1 MYKHQLKFNRINT
14 IYEIDEPFGF
24 DKAMFKVEKKRHS
37 RNVIKADFDDVE
49 LHRTLN
55 HQFDLVASELQ
66 LFGWQCDIDYILLID
81 DIEFKIGQIDGL
93 ASHIFKD
100 FVKIKIIQDS
110 LVSFVGKNENIEIDA
125 FSDKSLKGQT
135 ITPCQ
140 TEKIWFKPKPINQKS
155 EWGEKVLGSVNVVL
169 PQNAS
174 NPLLIIPAVNNL
186 INFGLETSYSPFD
199 TFFNF
204 FQTGATAEN
213 IRRTIFSN
221 RLITAKNTLENLE
234 IKIGDIFFT
243 GNCLQTTGIR
253 PNGIFQLILR
263 IANFDDTTGV
273 FSNIQ
278 DNVLM
283 ETSSN
288 NSFSLNDSFISNIP
302 IINAGQSVM
311 IYARAEW
318 QTSLSGNFNW
328 IINFNCEGVEITGT
342 SIAIGSVVKGIRLRD
357 FLKHKIESVGG
368 IYNDTVFNTP
378 LYENNFVMNGR
389 MIGGLDDLP
398 FHATFKNS
406 LETFCDEAFA
416 DFEIIDDN
424 INIKPVKDF
433 YLNSESESLDI
444 ATEHLYSL
452 KPNSDLSLNTIE
464 IGFKK
469 SSADRTGN
477 NRNTTDAVHTN
488 MQLRYDTERA
498 DAIKKIEFDHIRCD
512 FLLEEQRRKANE
524 VEEKTKALE
533 NDENLFA
540 VDCVPMTPN
549 YTNTFTR
556 FLRGQVEVPSQIMT
570 ILSDGTFKWTNLGMV
585 VGQTIQEGGT
595 SLQITQI
602 TDFQLKALRLNNPF
616 AQTSTFEFNAV
627 ITYTIQGV
635 PYLKRTN
642 EGFSVINGIDNGA
655 TYGNLNFSLKR
666 IFNRHLDWWLNA
678 GQFLVGKNIDVKK
691 IAINDKLETRLTS
704 ESVLTIDKTPTL
716 ITDGGFLSGFVLNC
730 KVFSDFETAL
740 NIVNNRNKFISVEV
754 KSDVILSGWLKDFQY
769 NWRSNELFLDL
780 ELTKESLYLGF
791 PYIFNL
797 EF

>member
-1 MYKHQLKFNRINT
+1 MSAGEHLWVNFRF
-14 IYEIDEPFGF
+14 E
-24 DKAMFKVEKKRHS
+24 S
-37 RNVIKADFDDVE
+37 
-49 LHRTLN
+49 
-55 HQFDLVASELQ
+55 
-66 LFGWQCDIDYILLID
+66 
-81 DIEFKIGQIDGL
+81 
-93 ASHIFKD
+93 
-100 FVKIKIIQDS
+100 
-110 LVSFVGKNENIEIDA
+110 
-125 FSDKSLKGQT
+125 QT
-135 ITPCQ
+135 I
-140 TEKIWFKPKPINQKS
+140 FDN
-155 EWGEKVLGSVNVVL
+155 
-169 PQNAS
+169 
-174 NPLLIIPAVNNL
+174 
-186 INFGLETSYSPFD
+186 YS
-199 TFFNF
+199 
-204 FQTGATAEN
+204 
-213 IRRTIFSN
+213 
-221 RLITAKNTLENLE
+221 
-234 IKIGDIFFT
+234 
-243 GNCLQTTGIR
+243 
-253 PNGIFQLILR
+253 
-263 IANFDDTTGV
+263 
-273 FSNIQ
+273 
-278 DNVLM
+278 
-283 ETSSN
+283 
-288 NSFSLNDSFISNIP
+288 
-302 IINAGQSVM
+302 
-311 IYARAEW
+311 
-318 QTSLSGNFNW
+318 
-328 IINFNCEGVEITGT
+328 CEGVEITGT
-342 SIAIGSVVKGIRLRD
+342 SIAIGSVVRGIRLRD
-357 FLKHKIESVGG
+357 FLKHKIESIGG
-368 IYNDTVFNTP
+368 VYNDTVFNTP

-452 KPNSDLSLNTIE
+452 KPNSDLSLNTIV

-524 VEEKTKALE
+524 VEEKSVALE

-556 FLRGQVEVPSQIMT
+556 FLRAQVEVPSQIMT

-616 AQTSTFEFNAV
+616 AQTSTFEFNAT
-627 ITYTIQGV
+627 ITYVIQGV
-635 PYLKRTN
+635 PFLKRTN
-642 EGFSVINGIDNGA
+642 EGFSVINGVENGS

-704 ESVLTIDKTPTL
+704 ESVLTIDKAPTL
-716 ITDGGFLSGFVLNC
+716 IADGGFLSGFILNC

-754 KSDVILSGWLKDFQY
+754 KDGVVLSGWLKDFQY

>member
-1 MYKHQLKFNRINT
+1 MYKHQLKFNRINQT
-14 IYEIDEPFGF
+14 FEIDEPFGF

-81 DIEFKIGQIDGL
+81 DIEFKIGQVDGL

-135 ITPCQ
+135 IAPCQ
-140 TEKIWFKPKPINQKS
+140 THKIWFKPKPINQKS
-155 EWGEKVLGSVNVVL
+155 EWGEKVLGAYDM
-169 PQNAS
+169 NAFQS
-174 NPLLIIPAVNNL
+174 AVMPAVNSL
-186 INFGLETSYSPFD
+186 ISFGVETSYSPFD
-199 TFFNF
+199 FTPKILVEFNPE
-204 FQTGATAEN
+204 QH
-213 IRRTIFSN
+213 SN
-221 RLITAKNTLENLE
+221 RLLTARNTLENVNVK
-234 IKIGDIFFT
+234 IKNI
-243 GNCLQTTGIR
+243 NLNGIR
-253 PNGIFQLILR
+253 
-263 IANFDDTTGV
+263 TG
-273 FSNIQ
+273 
-278 DNVLM
+278 
-283 ETSSN
+283 
-288 NSFSLNDSFISNIP
+288 
-302 IINAGQSVM
+302 A
-311 IYARAEW
+311 
-318 QTSLSGNFNW
+318 QTGNFNLILKRYFYDEANNNINTIQDIVLIPTTNLPNPNQGGSLNFNNLNFDLNIPLMNAGEHLW
-328 IINFNCEGVEITGT
+328 INFRFTNQTIFDNYSCEGVEITGT

-357 FLKHKIESVGG
+357 FIKHKIESVGG

-378 LYENNFVMNGR
+378 LYETNFVMNGR

-416 DFEIIDDN
+416 DFEIIDDD

-498 DAIKKIEFDHIRCD
+498 DALKKIDFDHIRCD

-524 VEEKTKALE
+524 VEEKTRALE

-642 EGFSVINGIDNGA
+642 EGFSVINGVENGS

-704 ESVLTIDKTPTL
+704 ESVLTIDKAPT
-716 ITDGGFLSGFVLNC
+716 IIVDGGFLSGFILNC

-754 KSDVILSGWLKDFQY
+754 KNSVVLSGWLKDFQY

>member
-1 MYKHQLKFNRINT
+1 MYKHQLKFNRTNT

-81 DIEFKIGQIDGL
+81 NIEFKIGQIDGL

-125 FSDKSLKGQT
+125 FSNKSLKGQT

-140 TEKIWFKPKPINQKS
+140 THKIWFKPKPINQKS
-155 EWGEKVLGSVNVVL
+155 EWGEKVLGSTVNFFGIRVMPIV
-169 PQNAS
+169 NS
-174 NPLLIIPAVNNL
+174 LIS
-186 INFGLETSYSPFD
+186 FGVETSYSPF
-199 TFFNF
+199 NF
-204 FQTGATAEN
+204 QPTVILGSLNESNHA
-213 IRRTIFSN
+213 N
-221 RLITAKNTLENLE
+221 RLLTAKNTLENVSIN
-234 IKIGDIFFT
+234 IKNLNIIGLQGSFFFLNIVRYFYNSDTNTINVVESIPLIPNLSAYENPTDI
-243 GNCLQTTGIR
+243 NINQT
-253 PNGIFQLILR
+253 F
-263 IANFDDTTGV
+263 NFPSISAGESIYINLNITNV
-273 FSNIQ
+273 FSW
-278 DNVLM
+278 
-283 ETSSN
+283 ESYS
-288 NSFSLNDSFISNIP
+288 
-302 IINAGQSVM
+302 
-311 IYARAEW
+311 
-318 QTSLSGNFNW
+318 
-328 IINFNCEGVEITGT
+328 CEGVEITGT

-357 FLKHKIESVGG
+357 FIKHKIESVGG
-368 IYNDTVFNTP
+368 VYNDTVFNTP

-416 DFEIIDDN
+416 DFEIIDDD

-512 FLLEEQRRKANE
+512 FLLEEQRRKANV
-524 VEEKTKALE
+524 VEEKTTALE

-549 YTNTFTR
+549 FTNTFTR

-616 AQTSTFEFNAV
+616 AQTSTFEFNAT
-627 ITYTIQGV
+627 ITYVIQGV

-642 EGFSVINGIDNGA
+642 EGFSVINGIENPQ

-704 ESVLTIDKTPTL
+704 ESVLTIDKAPT
-716 ITDGGFLSGFVLNC
+716 IIADGGFLSGFVLNC

-754 KSDVILSGWLKDFQY
+754 KNSVVLSGWLKDFQY

>member
-1 MYKHQLKFNRINT
+1 MPIVNSLIS
-14 IYEIDEPFGF
+14 FG
-24 DKAMFKVEKKRHS
+24 V
-37 RNVIKADFDDVE
+37 
-49 LHRTLN
+49 
-55 HQFDLVASELQ
+55 
-66 LFGWQCDIDYILLID
+66 
-81 DIEFKIGQIDGL
+81 
-93 ASHIFKD
+93 
-100 FVKIKIIQDS
+100 
-110 LVSFVGKNENIEIDA
+110 
-125 FSDKSLKGQT
+125 
-135 ITPCQ
+135 
-140 TEKIWFKPKPINQKS
+140 
-155 EWGEKVLGSVNVVL
+155 
-169 PQNAS
+169 
-174 NPLLIIPAVNNL
+174 
-186 INFGLETSYSPFD
+186 ETSYSPF
-199 TFFNF
+199 NF
-204 FQTGATAEN
+204 QPTVILGSLNESNHA
-213 IRRTIFSN
+213 N
-221 RLITAKNTLENLE
+221 RLLTAKNTLENVSIN
-234 IKIGDIFFT
+234 IKNLNIIGLQGIALFLNIVRYFYNSDTNTINVVESIPLIPNSSNYENPTDISI
-243 GNCLQTTGIR
+243 NQ
-253 PNGIFQLILR
+253 IF
-263 IANFDDTTGV
+263 NFPSISAGESLSINLVIGSV
-273 FSNIQ
+273 FSW
-278 DNVLM
+278 
-283 ETSSN
+283 ESYS
-288 NSFSLNDSFISNIP
+288 
-302 IINAGQSVM
+302 
-311 IYARAEW
+311 
-318 QTSLSGNFNW
+318 
-328 IINFNCEGVEITGT
+328 CEGVEITGT
-342 SIAIGSVVKGIRLRD
+342 SIAIGSVVRGIRLRD

-433 YLNSESESLDI
+433 YLDAESESLDI

-616 AQTSTFEFNAV
+616 AQTSTFEFNAT
-627 ITYTIQGV
+627 ITYVIQGV

-642 EGFSVINGIDNGA
+642 EGFSVINGVENGS

-666 IFNRHLDWWLNA
+666 IFDRHLDWWLNA
-678 GQFLVGKNIDVKK
+678 GQFLVGKNINVQK

-704 ESVLTIDKTPTL
+704 ESVLTIDKATT
-716 ITDGGFLSGFVLNC
+716 IIADGGFLSGFVLNC